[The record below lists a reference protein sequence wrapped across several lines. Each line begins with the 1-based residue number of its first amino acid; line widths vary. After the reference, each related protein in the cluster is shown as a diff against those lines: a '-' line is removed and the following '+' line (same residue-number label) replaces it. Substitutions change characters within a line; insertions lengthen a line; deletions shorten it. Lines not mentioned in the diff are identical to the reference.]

1 MTDLIERLRGSL
13 YACNAI
19 RGYLDDAGFPA
30 DGDAHGQLAEIEAA
44 LTEAAA
50 ALEAAQEDAE
60 RLDSGTI
67 RIIER
72 DEFGM
77 QHTTAYSGVDLRAA
91 IDQARGNVGKED
103 SND

>member
-1 MTDLIERLRGSL
+1 MDELIERTRLAAKILRDIG
-13 YACNAI
+13 
-19 RGYLDDAGFPA
+19 
-30 DGDAHGQLAEIEAA
+30 GQSAMAATVEEAA
-44 LTEAAA
+44 D
-50 ALEAAQEDAE
+50 ALEAAREDAE

-91 IDQARGNVGKED
+91 IDQARGKGGGEVEGG
-103 SND
+103 

>member
-1 MTDLIERLRGSL
+1 VDELIERL
-13 YACNAI
+13 
-19 RGYLDDAGFPA
+19 GFWIDRSGATAVLREVGGGCHPA
-30 DGDAHGQLAEIEAA
+30 TRSELA
-44 LTEAAA
+44 LWD
-50 ALEAAQEDAE
+50 ALEAARMDAE

-91 IDQARGNVGKED
+91 IDQARRKGVQDEA
-103 SND
+103 